1 MTNLPALKRLL
12 APRTIALFG
21 SGWADA
27 VDASGKVIGFRGEVW
42 RIHPKRPSTAG
53 VKYFRSIDE
62 LPGAPDASFVAAPA
76 REVPAIAEGLATRGA
91 GGFVCFASGFSET
104 GTDEGKRL
112 TTELVAHARDLPFFG
127 PNCYGFINF
136 FDQVALWPDQVVGR
150 PSGSGTVNFRV
161 DRGVAIICQ
170 SGTLALNILFN
181 GRSLPIGYVL
191 TVGNQTSLAVEDMI
205 ELLADDERVTAFG
218 LYVEGVKDTTRFA
231 RAVTKARA
239 AGKPIAL
246 VKAGRTEAAARTAH
260 THTGSLAGADT
271 VFDSFCR
278 QAGIARCESLATLCE
293 TLKVFHTGGPLRGRR
308 VMIMGASGGDM
319 AMTADA
325 SRDLGLTF
333 PAFPPSTAA
342 KLQELLT
349 DKVTVANPFDFHT
362 HIWFDA
368 PAMNSMFSMVHQA
381 GFDAAGFMLDCP
393 PEDQADPAAYVSAI
407 DQFIATFPGLPTRS
421 ALISA
426 MPESM
431 SPTTREKC
439 LAAGIMPLQGQRE
452 ALEALNLAGEVG
464 ETWAS
469 GANVELRLQ
478 GRANTSAS
486 GATGVHGPRA
496 NSGAGPAALAGTGG
510 VNITPDAVGKSTRT
524 GRAAAAGAAAGVD
537 INASA
542 AAADAGAATA
552 DAARASLVGH
562 DSVAHDSIGHTV
574 TLTEHAG
581 KAALAAYGVNVPRSK
596 VVAANQAAKAAQ
608 DIGFPVVIKASGAHL
623 EHKSELGAV
632 VVNIRTAA
640 EAEAAAKRLSKV
652 SDTLLVEQMI
662 ADGVAEIIVGM
673 TVDAQFGQ
681 VLVIGAGGILTEL
694 LRDTVTLL
702 PPFTAPSIEAA
713 LNKLKVSKLLKG
725 FRGKPAGDVPALIDT
740 ILACTRYAEAN
751 VNTLVELD
759 INPVIVRPAGNGAT
773 AVDALIRL
781 AGNPA
786 ESTDDVPES
795 TRSNSRSRGTANDR
809 GETQSDVT
817 DRH

>member
-1 MTNLPALKRLL
+1 MTNIPGLKRLL

-21 SGWADA
+21 SGWTDA

-42 RIHPKRPSTAG
+42 RIHPKRPSTAD
-53 VKYFRSIDE
+53 VKYYRSIDE

-76 REVPAIAEGLATRGA
+76 REVPAIAEGLTRRGA

-112 TTELVAHARDLPFFG
+112 TTELVTNARDLPFFG

-136 FDQVALWPDQVVGR
+136 FDQVALWPDQVAGR
-150 PSGSGTVNFRV
+150 RTGSGTINYRV

-218 LYVEGVKDTTRFA
+218 LYVEGVKDTVRFTSA
-231 RAVTKARA
+231 AAKARA

-308 VMIMGASGGDM
+308 VLIMGASGGDM

-325 SRDLGLTF
+325 SRNLGLTF

-407 DQFIATFPGLPTRS
+407 DRYIATFPGLPTRS

-439 LAAGIMPLQGQRE
+439 LAASIMPLQGQRE

-469 GANVELRLQ
+469 GAQVELRLP
-478 GRANTSAS
+478 GRAGPPTA
-486 GATGVHGPRA
+486 ATIGVR
-496 NSGAGPAALAGTGG
+496 
-510 VNITPDAVGKSTRT
+510 DRT
-524 GRAAAAGAAAGVD
+524 VATAAGAPPATAGNETPATAAIRSNGGTSH
-537 INASA
+537 AT
-542 AAADAGAATA
+542 AGAP
-552 DAARASLVGH
+552 H
-562 DSVAHDSIGHTV
+562 DSLLVDRAPKTH

-581 KAALAAYGVNVPRSK
+581 KTALAAFGVNIPRSK
-596 VVAANQAAKAAQ
+596 VVAANEAAKAAQ
-608 DIGFPVVIKASGAHL
+608 DIGFPVVMKASGAHL
-623 EHKSELGAV
+623 EHKSELGGV
-632 VVNIRTAA
+632 IVNIRTVE

-652 SDTLLVEQMI
+652 SDHLLVEQMI

-673 TVDAQFGQ
+673 TVDPQFGQ

-702 PPFTAPSIEAA
+702 PPFTTRSIEAA
-713 LNKLKVSKLLKG
+713 INNLKVSKLLKG
-725 FRGKPAGDVPALIDT
+725 FRGKPSGDIAGLIDAV
-740 ILACTRYAEAN
+740 LACTRYAEAN
-751 VNTLVELD
+751 LNTLVELD
-759 INPVIVRPAGNGAT
+759 INPVIVRPVGQGAI
-773 AVDALIRL
+773 AVDALIRI
-781 AGNPA
+781 AGSPA
-786 ESTDDVPES
+786 DMAGVSAEARRGNFCSPATAGDDAQAQTDAAS
-795 TRSNSRSRGTANDR
+795 K
-809 GETQSDVT
+809 Q
-817 DRH
+817 

>member
-1 MTNLPALKRLL
+1 MTNTLGLKRLL
-12 APRTIALFG
+12 APRTIALIG

-42 RIHPKRPSTAG
+42 RIHPKRPSTAD
-53 VKYFRSIDE
+53 VKYYRSIDE

-76 REVPAIAEGLATRGA
+76 REVPAIAEGLARRGA
-91 GGFVCFASGFSET
+91 GGFVCFASGFSES
-104 GTDEGKRL
+104 GTDEGQRL
-112 TTELVAHARDLPFFG
+112 TTELVANARDLPFFG

-136 FDQVALWPDQVVGR
+136 FDQIALWPDQVAGR
-150 PSGSGTVNFRV
+150 PTGSGTINYRV

-218 LYVEGVKDTTRFA
+218 LYVEGVKDSVRFTS
-231 RAVTKARA
+231 AVAKARA

-308 VMIMGASGGDM
+308 VVIMGASGGDM

-325 SRDLGLTF
+325 SRNLGLTF

-407 DQFIATFPGLPTRS
+407 DQYIATFPGLPTRS

-469 GANVELRLQ
+469 GTQVELKMP
-478 GRANTSAS
+478 GRA
-486 GATGVHGPRA
+486 G
-496 NSGAGPAALAGTGG
+496 GPA
-510 VNITPDAVGKSTRT
+510 ST
-524 GRAAAAGAAAGVD
+524 AAKPT
-537 INASA
+537 S
-542 AAADAGAATA
+542 
-552 DAARASLVGH
+552 
-562 DSVAHDSIGHTV
+562 TV
-574 TLTEHAG
+574 HTLTEHAG
-581 KAALAAYGVNVPRSK
+581 KAALAAFGVNIPHSK
-596 VVAANQAAKAAQ
+596 VVAANEAAKAAQ
-608 DIGFPVVIKASGAHL
+608 DIGFPVVMKASGAHL

-632 VVNIRTAA
+632 VVNIRTTD
-640 EAEAAAKRLSKV
+640 EADAAAKRLSKV
-652 SDTLLVEQMI
+652 SDYLLVEQMI

-673 TVDAQFGQ
+673 TVDPQFGQ

-702 PPFTAPSIEAA
+702 PPFTTQSIEAA
-713 LNKLKVSKLLKG
+713 LSNLKVSKLLKG
-725 FRGKPAGDVPALIDT
+725 FRGKPAGDIPGLIDAV
-740 ILACTRYAEAN
+740 LACTRYAEAN
-751 VNTLVELD
+751 LTTLVELD
-759 INPVIVRPAGNGAT
+759 INPVIVRPAGLGVV

-781 AGNPA
+781 SGQ
-786 ESTDDVPES
+786 E
-795 TRSNSRSRGTANDR
+795 
-809 GETQSDVT
+809 
-817 DRH
+817 